1 MNRRLLLNG
10 SLRMLARNKLR
21 TFFMGIG
28 VIVGV
33 ATLIAGQ
40 SLGTGAAKQ
49 ITERVDKMFGQGTI
63 LVFSRTLNSDDL
75 DVIQQKMIQVE
86 AIAPRFSAGELEV
99 NYQGINRQAAVY
111 GHAENGDYVWS
122 RGVVD
127 GRYFSSADIGKTARV
142 ALIGTRLATALF
154 SNDDPID
161 QEILIASTP
170 FQIIGLLEPAGI
182 DPHGEDRDEDVF
194 IPITTAMRRLNNANY
209 VGAAKILVSN
219 HELVDEDADELSL
232 ILRQLHHIAVGEKE
246 DFFVYT
252 SKYAGRFITKA
263 NKVLKLYLMLAAG
276 VVLLVATAVISSI
289 MLVVVRERIAE
300 IGLRK
305 AVGATPQAISFQFM
319 LEAVGITLLAGLFG
333 IAVGV
338 LAANVIS
345 LYIDVP
351 VVLNNSII
359 AMGLVSATIVGIGSG
374 IMPARR
380 AAALDPVESLK

>member
-1 MNRRLLLNG
+1 MNRTLLLNG

-40 SLGTGAAKQ
+40 SLGTGAGKQ

-63 LVFSRTLNSDDL
+63 LVFSSTLNNNDL
-75 DVIQQKMIQVE
+75 DVIQQKMPQVE
-86 AIAPRFSAGELEV
+86 AIAPRFTAGELEV

-122 RGVVD
+122 RGVID
-127 GRYFSSADIGKTARV
+127 GRYISSADIGKNARV
-142 ALIGTRLATALF
+142 ALIGTRLATTLF
-154 SNDDPID
+154 ADDDPVD
-161 QEILIASTP
+161 QEILIDSIP
-170 FQIIGLLEPAGI
+170 FRIIGLLEPSGI
-182 DPHGEDRDEDVF
+182 DPHGEDRDEDIF
-194 IPITTAMRRLNNANY
+194 IPITTAMRRLNNAKY
-209 VGAAKILVSN
+209 VGAAKVLVSN
-219 HELVDEDADELSL
+219 HEGVDEDADELAL
-232 ILRQLHHIAVGEKE
+232 ILRQQHQIADGEKE

-252 SKYAGRFITKA
+252 SKFAGRSITNA
-263 NKVLKLYLMLAAG
+263 NNVLKLYLMLAAG
-276 VVLLVATAVISSI
+276 VVLLVAAAVISSI
-289 MLVVVRERIAE
+289 MLVVVRERVPE

-305 AVGATPQAISFQFM
+305 AIGATPQAISFQF
-319 LEAVGITLLAGLFG
+319 LIEAVGITLVAGLLG
-333 IAVGV
+333 IALGV
-338 LAANVIS
+338 LAANIIS
-345 LYIDVP
+345 PYIDVP

-359 AMGLVSATIVGIGSG
+359 AMGLVSAIIVGIGSG